1 RSRGKL
7 REDAMIA
14 VRTIL
19 HPTDFSD
26 GSRLAFELACTLAR
40 EQGARLI
47 VLHVKQPPGPMVSY
61 GAAVA
66 WLRQEETDEKLWALL
81 RQNEAAADV
90 ALEHRLLEGDP
101 ARVIVHLAAQSDCD
115 LVVMGT
121 HGRTGLSRLL
131 LGSVAE
137 EVVRRAD
144 CPVVTV
150 RAPRS
155 APAAEHARREG
166 VPVTR

>member
-1 RSRGKL
+1 
-7 REDAMIA
+7 MIA
-14 VRTIL
+14 LPTIL

-26 GSRLAFELACTLAR
+26 GSRLALELACTLAR

-66 WLRQEETDEKLWALL
+66 WLQPGETDERLWTLL
-81 RQNEAAADV
+81 RQTEADDV
-90 ALEHRLLEGDP
+90 PVEHRLLEGDP
-101 ARVIVHLAAQSDCD
+101 ARVIVRLAAESGCD

-137 EVVRRAD
+137 EVVRRAS

-150 RAPRS
+150 RPPRS
-155 APAAEHARREG
+155 SRTAAEPARRAA
-166 VPVTR
+166 VAT

>member
-1 RSRGKL
+1 MVAL
-7 REDAMIA
+7 
-14 VRTIL
+14 RTIL

-26 GSRLAFELACTLAR
+26 GSRLAFELACALAR

-66 WLRQEETDEKLWALL
+66 WLRPEETDEKLWAQL
-81 RQNEAAADV
+81 RQNEAGDAAV

-101 ARVIVHLAAQSDCD
+101 ARVIVRLAGAGGCD
-115 LVVMGT
+115 LVVMGS

-137 EVVRRAD
+137 EVVRRAG

-155 APAAEHARREG
+155 APPAAERARPAA
-166 VPVTR
+166 VPVAR